1 MEDSLS
7 QLLKHWAIPILVVG
21 SVVDIVQFLF
31 LGKMAWS
38 KYRQRMEE
46 KIRQDIYRE
55 MGRQGPVLNKEEG

>member
-31 LGKMAWS
+31 LAKMGWS
-38 KYRQRMEE
+38 KYRARMEE

-55 MGRQGPVLNKEEG
+55 MGRAAPMGKEEG